1 MKSSVS
7 AAEWVPLRVIWTLK
21 RAHTNKIIEYTQA
34 QTAWSDSTIKTL
46 LRRLEHK
53 GFIVSHRDGRKLV
66 YEPVKNEQATMTA
79 VAEDQLGSMCQMHRG
94 QVILQLIK
102 DNTISKTDLQAL
114 QAEIAK
120 KLPSAPDKV
129 ACNCLKSKGD
139 QHEC

>member
-1 MKSSVS
+1 MKNSVS

-21 RAHTNKIIEYTQA
+21 QAHTNKIIAYTQA

-46 LRRLEHK
+46 LRRLEQK
-53 GFIVSHRDGRKLV
+53 GFISSHRDGRKLV
-66 YEPVKNEQATMTA
+66 YEPVKNEQATMTVA
-79 VAEDQLGSMCQMHRG
+79 AEDQLSSMCQMHRG

-102 DNTISKTDLQAL
+102 DNEISKQDLLAL

-120 KLPSAPDKV
+120 KLPAAPDQV
-129 ACNCLKSKGD
+129 ACDCLKSKGD